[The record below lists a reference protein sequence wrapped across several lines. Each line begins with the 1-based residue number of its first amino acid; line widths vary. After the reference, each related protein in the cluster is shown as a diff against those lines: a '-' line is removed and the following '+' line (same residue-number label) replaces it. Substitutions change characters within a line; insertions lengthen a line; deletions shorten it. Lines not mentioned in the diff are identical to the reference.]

1 MTDEPKHDYQASP
14 GYPHQGGAEL
24 AHTGEP
30 WGAHQEPGEEPGQ
43 TETTAA
49 HPTPVRG
56 PRMWPRI
63 VGVLLLFVI
72 VGGVWIWQNPGF
84 VQSHVRWLLPGAT
97 VRDGAATESNTL
109 DARVTRLEQGL
120 PSGLAT
126 LTQRLNALEARLPG
140 PGQTTVSPASP
151 DLRPLQARLDA
162 VEVKVAAIMAR
173 PTGTPPGPATSPATA
188 DQIAGEPDVR
198 SLAARLD
205 ALERQQ
211 AQQTPDAARVET
223 LQAQINALSAHNS
236 ADLSGRLDAVEHGL
250 GEIAASQTKL
260 AGTSDRVT
268 RLAQVNA
275 VEVALAAG
283 RPLGSM
289 TDAPPALTR
298 FATTA
303 PPTEA
308 GLRLAFAAAAQQALQ
323 VSLPDTDGK
332 PFFDRILARLQ
343 DFRLITV
350 REGDRVV
357 IGNSTAAI
365 LTHAR
370 VLLDVGDLVGATK
383 AVATLTGPPAAKMAQ
398 WLADA
403 TALQAAR
410 EALASLAEN
419 G

>member
-1 MTDEPKHDYQASP
+1 MTDEPRHDYQATP
-14 GYPHQGGAEL
+14 GYAQEGGAEL

-30 WGAHQEPGEEPGQ
+30 WGAHQEAGEEPGQ
-43 TETTAA
+43 PEATAT
-49 HPTPVRG
+49 HPAPVRG

-84 VQSHVRWLLPGAT
+84 VQSHMRWLLPGST
-97 VRDGAATESNTL
+97 GRDSAATEINTL
-109 DARVTRLEQGL
+109 DARVVRLEQDL

-126 LTQRLNALEARLPG
+126 LTQRLDALQARQPG
-140 PGQTTVSPASP
+140 SGQTTASPASP
-151 DLRPLQARLDA
+151 DLRPLLARLDA
-162 VEVKVAAIMAR
+162 IDARMASIAAR
-173 PTGTPPGPATSPATA
+173 PGGTPPGPATSPATA
-188 DQIAGEPDVR
+188 AQIAGESDVQ
-198 SLAARLD
+198 SLAARLE

-211 AQQTPDAARVET
+211 AQQPADAARVEI
-223 LQAQINALSAHNS
+223 LQAQINALSAHNP
-236 ADLSGRLDAVEHGL
+236 ADLSGQLDAVEHRL

-260 AGTSDRVT
+260 AGSSDRVT

-275 VEVALAAG
+275 AEIALAAG
-283 RPLGSM
+283 RQLGSIP
-289 TDAPPALTR
+289 DAPPALTR

-308 GLRLAFAAAAQQALQ
+308 GLRLAFATASQQALQ
-323 VSLPDTDGK
+323 VSLPDTEGK

-350 REGDRVV
+350 REGDHVV

-365 LTHAR
+365 LAHAR
-370 VLLDVGDLVGATK
+370 VLLDVGDLGGAIM
-383 AVATLTGPPAAKMAQ
+383 AVAALSGPPAAKMAP

-410 EALASLAEN
+410 ESLASLAER